1 MSVFKV
7 KLNQGDQGNL
17 DINPATG
24 LEFTTSVQ
32 RTMYVAGPNGKIRE
46 IVDGTTF
53 TDCNYWKRFAVPAV
67 SSDTAFIEVL
77 TDDGSVYSDIAS
89 ENTYPV
95 VTTVTVHA
103 DEVFADNVIDIAGDT
118 GSYATFVQMTNS
130 GNSSTGDLLVKLN
143 GSSSAVMQL
152 GGGTTQVFNAG
163 DLAITQLAFQPVGT
177 GFVGPANVE
186 VVYSVQSVCNS

>member
-1 MSVFKV
+1 MSVFRV

-24 LEFTTSVQ
+24 LEFSTSVQ

-46 IVDGTTF
+46 VVDGTTF

-67 SSDTAFIEVL
+67 SSDAAFIEVVS
-77 TDDGSVYSDIAS
+77 DDGSVYSDIAS
-89 ENTYPV
+89 ENNYPV
-95 VTTVTVHA
+95 VTSVTVHA
-103 DEVFADNVIDIAGDT
+103 DEVFADNVIDIAGTT
-118 GSYATFVQMTNS
+118 GSYATFVQMTNT

-143 GSSSAVMQL
+143 GSSSAIMQL

-163 DLAITQLAFQPVGT
+163 DVSITQLAFQPVGT
-177 GFVGPANVE
+177 GFTGPSTVE
-186 VVYSVQSVCNS
+186 VLYSVQSVCNS